1 LRLCLI
7 AVLALTKSRKRKHTE
22 EVLCIA
28 NYYVQV
34 AQFFTYKGK
43 EVTKMAGKSKTD
55 VAARTG
61 AKTAVKLC
69 SACGNKIDVVMS
81 VSSSGKKSMKRLCCE
96 L

>member
-1 LRLCLI
+1 
-7 AVLALTKSRKRKHTE
+7 
-22 EVLCIA
+22 
-28 NYYVQV
+28 
-34 AQFFTYKGK
+34 
-43 EVTKMAGKSKTD
+43 MAGKSKTD